1 MGVRGRVAGWR
12 EQWQQWRSIYLFHA
26 HCYKV
31 AHTIVVLFPQ
41 LFVICLTR
49 CIISCVKKGLSPQ
62 GPPQCHCQLAGK
74 KSQMPNKHL
83 AMNEAFEFDFCP
95 TCCERCD
102 LHVCC
107 VSIFLLCVLSRLSLL
122 IFLNSPHQM
131 SVSRLQLVTRTSL
144 RYLAGF
150 GIISWNDTKDS
161 CGRFFKTSF
170 IWHQSICTSLT
181 EESREVRALASKQR
195 RAGLIPE

>member
-1 MGVRGRVAGWR
+1 M
-12 EQWQQWRSIYLFHA
+12 
-26 HCYKV
+26 

-102 LHVCC
+102 LHVC
-107 VSIFLLCVLSRLSLL
+107 SY
-122 IFLNSPHQM
+122 
-131 SVSRLQLVTRTSL
+131 SVSPSSFFVFFLISL
-144 RYLAGF
+144 SSLFKLSSSLNVSKPTAARYQVQPKVSCWVWGPNR
-150 GIISWNDTKDS
+150 IISHEMTPRIAVVAFLKILLS
-161 CGRFFKTSF
+161 ESV
-170 IWHQSICTSLT
+170 HLHLT
-181 EESREVRALASKQR
+181 HR
-195 RAGLIPE
+195 RKPSG